1 MFGPHLTLDLSECN
15 LRKLSDLS
23 HVYSMLDEL
32 PDLISMHKISPP
44 YAFVYKP
51 KDKPEEWGV
60 SGFVIIAES
69 HISIH
74 TFPDK
79 GHAFID
85 IFSCKQFDIHRA
97 IAYLTTK
104 FDAGHADKRLS
115 GRGKEY
121 PREVEAAREI
131 VARSRVSIAH

>member
-1 MFGPHLTLDLSECN
+1 MFGPHLTLDLSECD
-15 LRKLSDLS
+15 LRKLSD
-23 HVYSMLDEL
+23 HANVYSMLDAL

-60 SGFVIIAES
+60 SGFVMISES

-85 IFSCKQFDIHRA
+85 IFSCKQFDIHKA
-97 IAYLTTK
+97 IAYLTRK
-104 FDAGHADKRLS
+104 FDSGHADKRLP
-115 GRGKEY
+115 GRGKDY
-121 PREVEAAREI
+121 PPVVEAERNI
-131 VARSRVSIAH
+131 VTRS